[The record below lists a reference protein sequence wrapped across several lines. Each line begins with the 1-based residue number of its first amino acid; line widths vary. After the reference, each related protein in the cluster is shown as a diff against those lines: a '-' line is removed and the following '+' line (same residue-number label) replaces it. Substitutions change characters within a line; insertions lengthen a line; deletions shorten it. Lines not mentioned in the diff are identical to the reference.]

1 MAKPKKPS
9 NSSKKKPI
17 EQYAHKGKQRVLPDD
32 SDVSTDQRRTGRF
45 EIPNC
50 DTKKPAA
57 VYTELSYVFTDM
69 T

>member
-1 MAKPKKPS
+1 MAKA
-9 NSSKKKPI
+9 KKPI
-17 EQYAHKGKQRVLPDD
+17 EQHAHKDKQRVLPDD

-45 EIPNC
+45 EIANC
-50 DTKKPAA
+50 DTKKPVA